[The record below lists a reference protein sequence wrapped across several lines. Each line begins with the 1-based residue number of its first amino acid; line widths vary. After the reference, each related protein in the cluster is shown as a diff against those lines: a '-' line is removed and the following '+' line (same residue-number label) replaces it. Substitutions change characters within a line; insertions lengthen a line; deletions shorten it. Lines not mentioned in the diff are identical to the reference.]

1 MKLNTLYVEAI
12 GILLTASLLCSACST
27 QETGKQS
34 ISATGA
40 AVLTPSGVESELP
53 DDIEDEEIKQ
63 KKTTKKDK
71 DGRAGFRPAH
81 CPRPPQRYGRFHP
94 FRQQGTAGP
103 ARPHRHPPGRVG

>member
-40 AVLTPSGVESELP
+40 AVLTPSGVE
-53 DDIEDEEIKQ
+53 
-63 KKTTKKDK
+63 
-71 DGRAGFRPAH
+71 
-81 CPRPPQRYGRFHP
+81 
-94 FRQQGTAGP
+94 
-103 ARPHRHPPGRVG
+103 